1 MEKDQN
7 GIIPL
12 ITRTANLITNKNIF
26 KTNFL
31 DKKINLNIRQIILEI
46 SEAASA
52 ACLTTDS
59 LNLLLKEPKK
69 FSKKH
74 LEKMNCLKLDSEIL
88 DFFLTHLQIIE
99 NK

>member
-7 GIIPL
+7 GITPL

-46 SEAASA
+46 S
-52 ACLTTDS
+52 
-59 LNLLLKEPKK
+59 
-69 FSKKH
+69 
-74 LEKMNCLKLDSEIL
+74 
-88 DFFLTHLQIIE
+88 
-99 NK
+99 